1 MQLKSNEATINRP
14 AGNRPIDAS
23 NLLVDLSNYIETI
36 KTEHAWQS
44 NDKNG
49 ITLFKSPGIS
59 VVLTGLHI
67 NAIIDDYNREGITIA
82 QVLTG
87 KILFTSDGQQKE
99 ITQGQIVITH
109 RDDNY
114 FIKAVEE
121 SFLLLTIKE

>member
-23 NLLVDLSNYIETI
+23 NLLIDLNNYIETI
-36 KTEHAWQS
+36 KTEHAWES
-44 NDKNG
+44 SDKNG

-59 VVLTGLHI
+59 IVLTGLHI
-67 NAIIDDYNREGITIA
+67 NAIIDDYNRGGITIA
-82 QVLTG
+82 QVLAG

-99 ITQGQIVITH
+99 ITQGQIVVTH

-114 FIKAVEE
+114 FIKAIEE
-121 SFLLLTIKE
+121 SFLLLTIKD

>member
-23 NLLVDLSNYIETI
+23 NLLIDLSNYIETI
-36 KTEHAWQS
+36 KTENAWQS
-44 NDKNG
+44 SDKNS
-49 ITLFKSPGIS
+49 ITLFKSQGIS
-59 VVLTGLHI
+59 IVLTGLHS
-67 NAIIDDYNREGITIA
+67 NAVIDDYNRGGITMA
-82 QVLTG
+82 QVLVG

-99 ITQGQIVITH
+99 VLQGQMAITH

-121 SFLLLTIKE
+121 SFLLLTIKD

>member
-23 NLLVDLSNYIETI
+23 NLLIDLSNYIETI
-36 KTEHAWQS
+36 KTEHAWES
-44 NDKNG
+44 NDKNS

-59 VVLTGLHI
+59 IVLTGLHI
-67 NAIIDDYNREGITIA
+67 NAIIDDYNRGGITIA

-87 KILFTSDGQQKE
+87 KILFTSDGQQKD
-99 ITQGQIVITH
+99 ITQGQMVITH

-121 SFLLLTIKE
+121 SFLLLTIKD